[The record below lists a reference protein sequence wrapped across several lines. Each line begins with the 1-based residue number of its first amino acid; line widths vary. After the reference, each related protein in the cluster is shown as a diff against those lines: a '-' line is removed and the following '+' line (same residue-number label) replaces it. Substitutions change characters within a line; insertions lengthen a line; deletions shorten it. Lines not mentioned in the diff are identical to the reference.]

1 MGKSSKAY
9 HAAQAALLALSKACR
24 LIMHAQNAQLVP
36 AGASAVSI
44 SHCNASSKARAAQ
57 QGDTI
62 LECFTSQPD
71 SKSFLE
77 VSEGETA
84 SFEDDHLER
93 HSPEEQR

>member
-1 MGKSSKAY
+1 
-9 HAAQAALLALSKACR
+9 
-24 LIMHAQNAQLVP
+24 MHAHNAQSAP

-44 SHCNASSKARAAQ
+44 SHCNASPKARAAQ

-62 LECFTSQPD
+62 LESFTSQPD

-77 VSEGETA
+77 DSEGETA
-84 SFEDDHLER
+84 SFEADHLER